1 MNVGTRNCSRPV
13 WPPDASSTVEP
24 VTKSGML
31 TVSLNPPSDV
41 TRFLI
46 VTPFGALS
54 LWADT
59 GAAAMAM
66 PKSAATRTKDLT
78 IMGVPPE
85 ECIAHGSGSA
95 LLTQHVTTPLGRRP
109 SRAETS
115 IRDFLVSRMTCL
127 HRFACATSAALAMAV
142 LPLGLVISSAAGV
155 EVAPGLTVE
164 VVVSGVPRPVQVALD
179 GSRHLVIL
187 SHGRQGDAAAEIY
200 RLEANALP
208 VDASREPRVV
218 IPFSAD
224 PRKAAFGSL
233 AVDPR
238 SGDLFLG
245 EENGNRIYRLVGGKR
260 LTAVA
265 VGLNHLLGGSSVAL
279 DREGRLLMLDYASFE
294 SQLRSEAPLPP
305 SLESLAVEDYTG
317 PLVFRID
324 PEEDIPLPRRLD
336 VVAPFFPR
344 RPGRKVSGEPLHKF
358 IAVAP
363 LGGDELVLLNSVGEV
378 LVLSAEGQLR
388 RLARLPSGHFH
399 RTNMTVG
406 PDGSVFVSAG
416 FHIRELYRVSPAGV
430 VTSVAHDL
438 GDPQGIV
445 VDRWGDLYVAET
457 ALHRII
463 RIRLDP

>member
-142 LPLGLVISSAAGV
+142 LLLGLMISSAAGV

-245 EENGNRIYRLVGGKR
+245 EENGNRIYRFQNPGQ
-260 LTAVA
+260 LTLFG
-265 VGLNHLLGGSSVAL
+265 VGLNHLLGGSSL
-279 DREGRLLMLDYASFE
+279 TFEQTGLLVVLDYASPE
-294 SQLRSEAPLPP
+294 EQLRSEAPPP
-305 SLESLAVEDYTG
+305 AGFEWLSGDAYHG
-317 PLVFRID
+317 PVVFRLD
-324 PEEDIPLPRRLD
+324 PAENIPLPRRLD
-336 VVAPFFPR
+336 VIAPILPRAVPR
-344 RPGRKVSGEPLHKF
+344 RLVAEPLYRF
-358 IAVAP
+358 TSYAVVC
-363 LGGDELVLLNSVGEV
+363 LKKK
-378 LVLSAEGQLR
+378 
-388 RLARLPSGHFH
+388 
-399 RTNMTVG
+399 T
-406 PDGSVFVSAG
+406 
-416 FHIRELYRVSPAGV
+416 
-430 VTSVAHDL
+430 
-438 GDPQGIV
+438 
-445 VDRWGDLYVAET
+445 
-457 ALHRII
+457 
-463 RIRLDP
+463 